1 MATNG
6 DILQFCGQHKRLK
19 VREKM
24 ELLKETFTS
33 IDSRVETKVLWSSI
47 SRLAGKRKKLSKDK
61 KELKSLLNQTF
72 NSPKQNQ
79 TPQSRAPWTPRK
91 KKLAKHLEE
100 ARMANKHLK
109 KKLGSAEEWKNN
121 MQCVQTELETLI
133 SEYTAAV
140 QECDKI
146 TEDTE
151 EKMKLMNNNNGELEK
166 YIKEIENAFTL
177 NQKTYLTSSASSSPP
192 QHDNPGTLQGT
203 NKWIPGLGA
212 GPPNTSL
219 GSANGGTSFL
229 ARHMGRRGSGG
240 ILVEKTNTPVS
251 QLLEGPDPQLDTGL
265 TPAINEVDPAAT
277 TEDVVVSLPAVIPEG
292 TSEPSEVAGNGKET
306 KNDDAPCETDT
317 GKHTDNVENANS
329 GENVPNGDVRT
340 TAEREIPIH
349 DNWDSAAQADNQ
361 GQGDCGMDEEEDKEE
376 TSTPGLNV
384 VIDIHVETAP
394 EEPKES
400 GCRIQ

>member
-1 MATNG
+1 MNG
-6 DILQFCGQHKRLK
+6 MHRC
-19 VREKM
+19 
-24 ELLKETFTS
+24 
-33 IDSRVETKVLWSSI
+33 
-47 SRLAGKRKKLSKDK
+47 
-61 KELKSLLNQTF
+61 
-72 NSPKQNQ
+72 
-79 TPQSRAPWTPRK
+79 
-91 KKLAKHLEE
+91 
-100 ARMANKHLK
+100 
-109 KKLGSAEEWKNN
+109 
-121 MQCVQTELETLI
+121 
-133 SEYTAAV
+133 Y
-140 QECDKI
+140 I
-146 TEDTE
+146 TDFYPFFV
-151 EKMKLMNNNNGELEK
+151 K
-166 YIKEIENAFTL
+166 
-177 NQKTYLTSSASSSPP
+177 
-192 QHDNPGTLQGT
+192 
-203 NKWIPGLGA
+203 
-212 GPPNTSL
+212 
-219 GSANGGTSFL
+219 
-229 ARHMGRRGSGG
+229 
-240 ILVEKTNTPVS
+240 
-251 QLLEGPDPQLDTGL
+251 GL

-400 GCRIQ
+400 ADDTPPHMDPGFSATQMVTVQGHA